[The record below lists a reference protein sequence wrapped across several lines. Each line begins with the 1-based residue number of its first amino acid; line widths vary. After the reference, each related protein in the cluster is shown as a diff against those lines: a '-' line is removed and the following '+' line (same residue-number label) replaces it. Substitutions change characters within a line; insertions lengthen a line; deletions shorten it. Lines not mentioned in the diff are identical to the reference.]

1 MRASWAERSRPDVQ
15 SSPSVMLNMRK
26 TSVVDFQE
34 PSLFM
39 KETYSQ
45 IDSIMSKC
53 KETVPNLIGQ
63 LREKRLTNSG
73 IALPVGYR
81 YKELLGR

>member
-1 MRASWAERSRPDVQ
+1 
-15 SSPSVMLNMRK
+15 
-26 TSVVDFQE
+26 
-34 PSLFM
+34 
-39 KETYSQ
+39 
-45 IDSIMSKC
+45 MSKC

-81 YKELLGR
+81 NKELLGRQESEGWKKQLLLND